1 VAEPQH
7 DELYRS
13 DRHHGPLCLIRRASH
28 GRRFLESRQLA
39 QTLLSL
45 HYNIRAGARLIAP
58 MG

>member
-1 VAEPQH
+1 
-7 DELYRS
+7 LYRS